1 MIKHFVASAAFVAL
15 MFPATTAFAQDAVT
29 LTTAQSEE
37 HGTYLAD
44 GDGRAV
50 YLFTADTQGT
60 GDTDAQVSCQGECL
74 DAWPPLY
81 TEGEPEAGD
90 QVDSEMLGTVDH
102 EGQMMVTYNGWPLYH
117 FTRDEGAGEPTG
129 QHVESFGGEWYLVSP
144 EGERI
149 EGE

>member
-90 QVDSEMLGTVDH
+90 QVDSAMLGTVDH
-102 EGQMMVTYNGWPLYH
+102 QGQMMVTYNGWPLYH
-117 FTRDEGAGEPTG
+117 FTRDEGAGEPAG